1 MSVTRAEDIAHVRFA
16 APDLETMRA
25 FLLDFGLVEAAPAG
39 ERLFMRGLDQAPFLH
54 VTERGEAG
62 FRAIGFRVADLVDLE
77 SLAEFD
83 KAAVEPSGAPGGGF
97 VVRLQDPDGH
107 IVEVVAGQ
115 RPAAPG
121 LIEDATPW
129 NDARVHQR
137 LRATRRIPAG
147 PARVLRL
154 GHAVLNVTNF
164 RASERWYKERFGLLT
179 SDEIA
184 LNPEVSVGA
193 FLRCDRGATPTDH
206 HTLFLLQ
213 SPRGPGFNHAAFE
226 VVDLDDLMRGH
237 DHLSAAAYRSAW
249 GVGRHV
255 LGSQVF
261 DYWCDPYGHIL
272 EHWTDGD
279 LFTAEDGPNRA
290 FVKDL
295 VGAQWGPIMPS
306 DFG

>member
-16 APDLETMRA
+16 APDLEAMRA
-25 FLLDFGLVEAAPAG
+25 FLLDFGLVEAAPPAG
-39 ERLFMRGLDQAPFLH
+39 RLFMRGLGQAPFLH
-54 VTERGEAG
+54 VTERGDPD
-62 FRAIGFRVADLVDLE
+62 FRAIGFRVADLTDLE
-77 SLAEFD
+77 RLAEVD
-83 KAAVEPSGAPGGGF
+83 NAEVQPSDAPGAGF
-97 VVRLQDPDGH
+97 VVRLKDPDGH
-107 IVEVVAGQ
+107 VVEAVSGQ
-115 RPAAPG
+115 TSAAPAP
-121 LIEDATPW
+121 IEAATPW
-129 NDARVHQR
+129 NDARARHR
-137 LRATRRIPAG
+137 LRATRRIAAG

-237 DHLSAAAYRSAW
+237 DHLSAAAYKSAW

-261 DYWCDPYGHIL
+261 DYWRDPYGHIL

-295 VGAQWGPIMPS
+295 VGAQWGPAMPF